1 MDMHLEKR
9 WESKQAIREW
19 MWEKMTQTQV
29 ARFPLPC
36 YGRIPNFA
44 GVEATSKQI
53 LKLPEFKKANLIF
66 SAPDFVLH
74 SLREIVLQKGK
85 DLLVA
90 TPHIK
95 AFLILKDIPPPTISK
110 AVTIKEMYRYGTEVK
125 LNQIAR
131 TIEIFCQGSVAV
143 DRKGNRLGKGKG
155 YGDQEFNLLQSE
167 GLINNQTMVLTIIHD
182 IQVLDDF
189 SYLMESRDVKVQIIL
204 TPKEVIRL

>member
-1 MDMHLEKR
+1 MYRERR
-9 WESKQAIREW
+9 WESKQAVREW
-19 MWEKMTQTQV
+19 MWNKMVETQV

-36 YGRIPNFA
+36 YGRIPNFV

-53 LKLPEFKKANLIF
+53 FKIPEFKKSNLIF

-74 SLREIVLQKGK
+74 SLREIVLQNGK
-85 DLLVA
+85 HLLVA
-90 TPHIK
+90 TPHIQ
-95 AFLILKDIPPPTISK
+95 AFLILKDIPPQTISK

-125 LNQIAR
+125 LNQIAQM
-131 TIEIFCQGSVAV
+131 IDIFCQGSVAV

-155 YGDQEFNLLQSE
+155 YGDQEFDLLQSE
-167 GLINNQTMVLTIIHD
+167 GLINNQTVVLTIIHD

-204 TPKEVIRL
+204 TPKEIIRL